1 MAKNNS
7 KQEADLFENTAFGTF
22 ETEGENKPQDN
33 EILKAE
39 DIFGSEEQPNA
50 FMSNDTSIFDS
61 EPPEIEETEEFVGNE
76 DEKKEN
82 ITEEVKIESSNKSTA
97 APIIQSSEQ
106 VTSALKKDS
115 IQIFELQSK
124 PLIEKAAKI
133 ISISTDEDNTSART
147 IGKELADLK
156 TKVNAEKLARN
167 KPLKIEMDS
176 NIEKAKKIIEPIESQ
191 IDRVKILITNYEL
204 EKERKRKDEIAKIEA
219 EKKEREEKER
229 LNNERIAKIRLEIQK
244 LRELSSKSIGDTK
257 TLADLLKIETN
268 MATWKPKQEYFM
280 EYFDEV
286 DITLRNEIKSLIE
299 AKKPILIELDEQRDK
314 AAKLEEKNK
323 DAADRERKLI
333 EEKLEAEKK
342 KKEQEDAI
350 KKAQEETEEMNAK
363 NEITV
368 LVASLGIK
376 DFEPYIE
383 NILKKYGNYR
393 TASES
398 REKIIESF
406 QEEQE
411 EKRKKAILDAQKMK
425 NQRVD
430 YDFEIIDASKVPL
443 QYWSVDESKIKKAI
457 QEARVLLEKDVN
469 SFKIDGIEIT
479 STTKT
484 VLKK

>member
-1 MAKNNS
+1 MAKNNI
-7 KQEADLFENTAFGTF
+7 KKDVDLFENTSFSTF
-22 ETEGENKPQDN
+22 ETEGEKKPQDN

-39 DIFGSEEQPNA
+39 DIFGSDEQPNA

-61 EPPEIEETEEFVGNE
+61 EPPEIEETEEVVNE
-76 DEKKEN
+76 DEKTE
-82 ITEEVKIESSNKSTA
+82 IVTEELKIESSSKST

-280 EYFDEV
+280 EFFDEV
-286 DITLRNEIKSLIE
+286 DIILRNEITSLIE
-299 AKKPILIELDEQRDK
+299 ARKPILIELDEQREK
-314 AAKLEEKNK
+314 AAKLEEQNK
-323 DAADRERKLI
+323 DAAERERKLI
-333 EEKLEAEKK
+333 AEKLEAEKK

-393 TASES
+393 NASAS
-398 REKIIESF
+398 REKIIASF
-406 QEEQE
+406 QYEQE
-411 EKRKKAILDAQKMK
+411 EKRQKAILDAQKMK

-430 YDFEIIDASKVPL
+430 YDFEITDVTKVPL

-469 SFKIDGIEIT
+469 SFKIDGVTIT
-479 STTKT
+479 PVTTT